1 MNDEKIAAM
10 PAVRVDSWHRTILM
24 FFAILGMVT
33 TSLTVRLPLVKELL
47 EVSTSHL
54 GIIIFV
60 GAIGAVIALNISG
73 RVIERIGT
81 RPAILAGLIAMAF
94 GVTVQASFAI
104 AGNWVGYMIA
114 GALTAASYGFAD
126 VAINVDGT
134 AIERR
139 KQKSLMPRMHA
150 AYSLGALAGAGIG
163 TVAAAAEFSLLAQIA
178 ILAAFHL
185 GVVALRFKT
194 IPAGIGQE
202 VAHEESVKVE
212 RHHWLTPAV
221 WFLSISILAIT
232 IGEGSAIDWLALGVV
247 EGYNESAANAGI
259 AFTIFNLSMTLTRFF
274 GGNLADRFGKAR
286 TIQALVAT
294 GVLGILMIIFGAPN
308 VWFAWIGAALWAA
321 GVALGFPLLL
331 SAAGEA
337 EHPAKRVS
345 FVAAW
350 GYGAFLAGPALLG
363 FLGEA
368 WGILNMYFVVAG
380 LLATAFIF
388 SSAAGN
394 KRAAK
399 N

>member
-1 MNDEKIAAM
+1 
-10 PAVRVDSWHRTILM
+10 
-24 FFAILGMVT
+24 
-33 TSLTVRLPLVKELL
+33 
-47 EVSTSHL
+47 
-54 GIIIFV
+54 
-60 GAIGAVIALNISG
+60 
-73 RVIERIGT
+73 
-81 RPAILAGLIAMAF
+81 
-94 GVTVQASFAI
+94 
-104 AGNWVGYMIA
+104 
-114 GALTAASYGFAD
+114 
-126 VAINVDGT
+126 
-134 AIERR
+134 
-139 KQKSLMPRMHA
+139 
-150 AYSLGALAGAGIG
+150 
-163 TVAAAAEFSLLAQIA
+163 
-178 ILAAFHL
+178 
-185 GVVALRFKT
+185 
-194 IPAGIGQE
+194 
-202 VAHEESVKVE
+202 
-212 RHHWLTPAV
+212 
-221 WFLSISILAIT
+221 
-232 IGEGSAIDWLALGVV
+232 
-247 EGYNESAANAGI
+247 
-259 AFTIFNLSMTLTRFF
+259 TLTRFF

-394 KRAAK
+394 KRPAK